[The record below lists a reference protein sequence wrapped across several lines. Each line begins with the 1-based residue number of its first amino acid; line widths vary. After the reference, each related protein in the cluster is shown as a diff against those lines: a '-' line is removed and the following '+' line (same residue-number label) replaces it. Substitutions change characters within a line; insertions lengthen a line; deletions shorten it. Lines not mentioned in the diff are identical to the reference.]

1 MPIRRGEPWG
11 IAAPL
16 PAGAPAAHTNAEL
29 RALVSEQQE
38 GARPQGPIGVLGGD
52 LWQVAGA
59 PSGGVERLRSAQAQT
74 VPADLIAVEADGR
87 RLWACAHA
95 VARNSWW
102 RGPVVAAMNADRL
115 GEWRLAPAAHPNDGR
130 LHLLAT
136 GLRPM
141 RSAEAATGAGPQRDE
156 ASATARRGH
165 SESVADTGRDD
176 RRARLG
182 IGQRL
187 LARRRLRSG
196 THLPHP
202 AISVQ
207 RAADAAFEFERD
219 LGLWL
224 DGERVGRCRRLRV
237 SVVPDGVI
245 LVF

>member
-1 MPIRRGEPWG
+1 MAR
-11 IAAPL
+11 
-16 PAGAPAAHTNAEL
+16 TNAEL
-29 RALVSEQQE
+29 RALVTEQQE
-38 GARPQGPIGVLGGD
+38 GALPQGPIGVLGGD

-59 PSGGVERLRSAQAQT
+59 PSGGVERLGSAQAQT
-74 VPADLIAVEADGR
+74 VPVDLIAVEADGQ

-115 GEWRLAPAAHPNDGR
+115 GEWRAAPAAHPNDGR
-130 LHLLAT
+130 LHVLAT

-141 RSAEAATGAGPQRDE
+141 RSDEAATE
-156 ASATARRGH
+156 AH
-165 SESVADTGRDD
+165 RDD
-176 RRARLG
+176 GAPSFG
-182 IGQRL
+182 VGQRL

-207 RAADAAFEFERD
+207 RSAEAAFEFERV

>member
-1 MPIRRGEPWG
+1 MAR
-11 IAAPL
+11 
-16 PAGAPAAHTNAEL
+16 TNAEL

-59 PSGGVERLRSAQAQT
+59 PSGGVERMSSAQAQT
-74 VPADLIAVEADGR
+74 VPVDVIAVEADGR

-102 RGPVVAAMNADRL
+102 HGPAVAAMNADRL

-130 LHLLAT
+130 LHVLTT
-136 GLRPM
+136 GLGPRDGGD
-141 RSAEAATGAGPQRDE
+141 ATTAA
-156 ASATARRGH
+156 ARRRGDA
-165 SESVADTGRDD
+165 S
-176 RRARLG
+176 LG
-182 IGQRL
+182 IPQRL
-187 LARRRLRSG
+187 LARRRLRPG

-202 AISVQ
+202 AITMRRVVEASFV
-207 RAADAAFEFERD
+207 FERE

-224 DGERVGRCRRLRV
+224 DSERIGRCRTLRV
-237 SVVPDGVI
+237 TVVPDRVT